1 MKFRYTLE
9 VLTIIA
15 IVAFSAMFLYSS
27 SNIPGAGF
35 AGSDTAGS
43 QGIAE
48 LSGTPVENFEPLIP
62 QWKPPSTEIES
73 SLFAL
78 QAAIGGIMVGVVFG
92 FWISSQKKA

>member
-15 IVAFSAMFLYSS
+15 IVAFFIMFLYSS
-27 SNIPGAGF
+27 SNVRGAKF
-35 AGSDTAGS
+35 SGSDTAGS

-48 LSGTPVENFEPLIP
+48 LSGIPVENFQPLIP
-62 QWKPPSTEIES
+62 QWKPPGTEIES

-78 QAAIGGIMVGVVFG
+78 QAAIGGIIVGVVFG
-92 FWISSQKKA
+92 FWISSQKKT